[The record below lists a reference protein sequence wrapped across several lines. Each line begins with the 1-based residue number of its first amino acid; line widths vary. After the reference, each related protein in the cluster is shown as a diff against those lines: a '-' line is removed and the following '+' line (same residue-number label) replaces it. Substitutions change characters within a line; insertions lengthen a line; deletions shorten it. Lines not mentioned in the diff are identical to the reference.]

1 VSSSIILIG
10 AGGHSK
16 VIQDCI
22 AAQGVYTIIGI
33 LDDRFEES
41 FEENECI
48 YGPLNHIDSITK
60 LHQNVVCLV
69 AIGNNSIRKQIV
81 DKLQGLTSLSFGTV
95 IHPSATVSPS
105 AAIGEG
111 TVVMPNVVVNADSK
125 VGKHSILNSGCIV
138 EHDNILGD
146 FVHISPNVALTGST
160 TIGEG
165 THVGAGATTI
175 PSTII
180 GDWVTVGAG
189 AVVINQI
196 PSGKTAVGV
205 PAKIIT

>member
-1 VSSSIILIG
+1 MYSRLILIG

-22 AAQGVYTIIGI
+22 VAQGIYSIIGI
-33 LDDRFEES
+33 LDDRFEDP
-41 FEENECI
+41 FEENGWM
-48 YGPLNHIDSITK
+48 YGPLDHINTITK
-60 LHQNVVCLV
+60 IHRNVVLLV

-81 DKLQGLTSLSFGTV
+81 DRLQELTDLSFGTV
-95 IHPSATVSPS
+95 IHPSAVVSPS

-111 TVVMPNVVVNADSK
+111 TVVLPNVVINADSK
-125 VGKHSILNSGCIV
+125 VGEHSILNSGCIV

-146 FVHISPNVALTGST
+146 YVHISPNAALTGNT

-165 THVGAGATTI
+165 THIGAGATTI

-189 AVVINQI
+189 AVVIDQI
-196 PSGKTAVGV
+196 PRGKTAIGV